1 MSYGPEVMILL
12 QITVMLVFAHI
23 FGGLTKWLHYPSV
36 LGEILGGIILGP
48 TLFGAIAP
56 AIQSELFPVFGDS
69 SHTLYTFAYLGLVAF
84 VFIAGMEVD
93 TNCIKYQG
101 RTGMIT
107 SISGVILP
115 FALGFGMVVLMP
127 QLWSIPIG
135 EITIFALFMGTAL
148 SISALPVIA
157 RILIDLDLLKTE
169 VGGII
174 MGAATINDIVGW
186 SIFALIISGLKT
198 NINLGLNLG
207 LTAGAL
213 IVTTGIIYLTDKNR
227 ALRNSQSCG

>member
-1 MSYGPEVMILL
+1 MYYGPEVMILL
-12 QITVMLVFAHI
+12 QITVMLVFALI
-23 FGGLTKWLHYPSV
+23 FGGLVKRLHYPSV

-56 AIQSELFPVFGDS
+56 AIQSELFPVIGDS

-93 TNCIKYQG
+93 TTCIKYQG
-101 RTGMIT
+101 RTGIIT

-169 VGGII
+169 VGGINY
-174 MGAATINDIVGW
+174 GGCNNKRYCWLVYLCSDYQRLKDEYQPG
-186 SIFALIISGLKT
+186 SKSGT
-198 NINLGLNLG
+198 DCRSSHRDDWYNLS
-207 LTAGAL
+207 
-213 IVTTGIIYLTDKNR
+213 DR
-227 ALRNSQSCG
+227 